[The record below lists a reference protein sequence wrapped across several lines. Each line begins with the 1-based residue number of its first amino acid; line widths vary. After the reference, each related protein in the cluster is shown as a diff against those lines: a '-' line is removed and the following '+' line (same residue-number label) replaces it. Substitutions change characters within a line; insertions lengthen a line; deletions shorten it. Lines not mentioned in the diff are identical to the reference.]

1 MAETKYKDYLAARI
15 LTENQPVT
23 YRLLSRALQVNVTVA
38 KWMLFDFHQK
48 QNVKKANSIHAT
60 YLISGT
66 KRSVDGTN
74 GTSGQNGEDV
84 SMRSSPFMSS
94 MPEQEDIE
102 TEEEPVK
109 QSTLLLVREEELA
122 RIRAEFSEETSIHI
136 YSLEPGPLENLNTL
150 AACNREANSKS
161 ADKDPL
167 ERWRLYG
174 SIQNPYTKVVAVHR
188 RTAKYAPPP
197 AAAAPAKSAAM
208 PTIKPSAKPPV
219 AAQLKKETSTSSRG
233 GSVSE
238 DNASG
243 RSTPQPAATPS
254 TLRRSDST
262 KSTGTKNKTAGDIF
276 KSFAKAKAKP
286 KDPAKSN
293 SSMPAPAQDEPMQ
306 GMSEDEGDDNEPE
319 FQVDA
324 EKIEAAKK
332 ARDERAEKLRKM
344 MEDDNEDMPDA
355 PIAKDIPTEASQ
367 TEKGETPKGEEAEP
381 TVTVQN
387 GRRRGKRRVMKKKTV
402 KDEEGYLVTK
412 EEAVWESFSE
422 DEPEPKRAKPAPKP
436 AAAKGKP
443 AAKKGQ
449 GSIASFFKKA

>member
-1 MAETKYKDYLAARI
+1 ML
-15 LTENQPVT
+15 
-23 YRLLSRALQVNVTVA
+23 
-38 KWMLFDFHQK
+38 MLFDFHQK
-48 QNVKKANSIHAT
+48 QNAKKPNSIHAT

-66 KRSVDGTN
+66 KRSVDDTNGTN
-74 GTSGQNGEDV
+74 GRSGEDV

-94 MPEQEDIE
+94 MPEPEDAE
-102 TEEEPVK
+102 PEEETVK
-109 QSTLLLVREEELA
+109 ETTLLLVREEELGGT
-122 RIRAEFSEETSIHI
+122 RAEFSEEASIHI
-136 YSLEPGPLENLNTL
+136 YSLESGPLENLSIL
-150 AACNREANSKS
+150 AACNREANSKA

-174 SIQNPYTKVVAVHR
+174 SIQNPYIKR

-197 AAAAPAKSAAM
+197 AAAAPAKSVAK
-208 PTIKPSAKPPV
+208 PNIKPSAKPPV
-219 AAQLKKETSTSSRG
+219 AAQLKKETSTASRR
-233 GSVSE
+233 GSGSE

-243 RSTPQPAATPS
+243 RSTPQSAAAPS
-254 TLRRSDST
+254 ALKRSDST

-286 KDPAKSN
+286 KDAAKSKE
-293 SSMPAPAQDEPMQ
+293 STPAPAQDEPMQ
-306 GMSEDEGDDNEPE
+306 GMSEDEGDDDETE
-319 FQVDA
+319 VQVDT

-332 ARDERAEKLRKM
+332 ARDDRAEKLRKM
-344 MEDDNEDMPDA
+344 MEDDDEDMPDA
-355 PIAKDIPTEASQ
+355 PTTKDTPSEISQ
-367 TEKGETPKGEEAEP
+367 PKKAETPKEEEPEP

-436 AAAKGKP
+436 SLKGKP

-449 GSIASFFKKA
+449 GNIASFFKKA